1 MLRTFAGGR
10 LFGSQTGLGAPRILA
25 LHGWGRTR
33 RDFDG
38 VVAQVGEDPLPALAL
53 DLPGFGAS
61 PVPTGVWGA
70 DEYAEAVGDVLG
82 ELESPVVILGHSF
95 GGRVALHLANQHPAS
110 VGALILTGVPFLHP
124 AGRRTRVAPA
134 YKVIRR
140 LHRMKI
146 VSAESMEAA
155 RQRYGSADYKAAQ
168 GIMRQVH
175 VRSVNETY
183 EAQLDAVQCPVHM
196 IWGADDTATPVEVAE
211 RALARVARGDL
222 QVYPGVGHLTPLL
235 IPAVLRAAVVS
246 CLKLI
251 GTIVCALALVP
262 AAARWLR
269 VAQREHYLPGSTTRF
284 AWRWWSSRPLALP
297 MALLALAAAG
307 VAFVSPL
314 VSLATAAV
322 VIVGP
327 PHLGVRGRTSPL
339 AFTRR
344 LRLLAGVWLVLQAV
358 VIVIGILVHRAA
370 PVAALGACAVPL
382 LVDVACATLS
392 PVERRLVRP
401 YVISAR
407 ARLQQVSPIVVA
419 ITGSFGKTS
428 TKQHVAHLVGGSRTV
443 VASPASFN
451 NRAGLARAVNEQ
463 LTPGTDVFV
472 AEMGTYGKGE
482 IADLSRWCP
491 PAIAVITAIGPVH
504 LERFKTEDAIVVAK
518 SEIAETAHT
527 VVLNVDD
534 ARLAVLADQLTA
546 KGTKRVVRC
555 SAVDTMADVC
565 VIADGDAV
573 SISVYAAGE
582 AIGTGLALPSSV
594 QLTNLAC
601 ALAVAFVLGVPHEAA
616 LARVASIPSV
626 ANRLASAAAP
636 SGVWVIDDTFNS
648 NPSGARVALAE
659 LARRGSGGRRAVVTP
674 GMVELGPR
682 QFEENR
688 LFAQAAEG
696 VATDLVIV
704 GETNRAALRSGSVTL
719 QPHLFRT
726 REEAVAWVRTTLG
739 PGDAVLY
746 ENDLPD
752 HYR

>member
-1 MLRTFAGGR
+1 
-10 LFGSQTGLGAPRILA
+10 
-25 LHGWGRTR
+25 
-33 RDFDG
+33 
-38 VVAQVGEDPLPALAL
+38 
-53 DLPGFGAS
+53 
-61 PVPTGVWGA
+61 
-70 DEYAEAVGDVLG
+70 
-82 ELESPVVILGHSF
+82 
-95 GGRVALHLANQHPAS
+95 
-110 VGALILTGVPFLHP
+110 
-124 AGRRTRVAPA
+124 
-134 YKVIRR
+134 
-140 LHRMKI
+140 
-146 VSAESMEAA
+146 VSE
-155 RQRYGSADYKAAQ
+155 
-168 GIMRQVH
+168 
-175 VRSVNETY
+175 
-183 EAQLDAVQCPVHM
+183 
-196 IWGADDTATPVEVAE
+196 
-211 RALARVARGDL
+211 
-222 QVYPGVGHLTPLL
+222 
-235 IPAVLRAAVVS
+235 
-246 CLKLI
+246 LI
-251 GTIVCALALVP
+251 GTIVSALALFP

-284 AWRWWSSRPLALP
+284 AWRWWSSRPFALP

-314 VSLATAAV
+314 FSLATAAV

-327 PHLGVRGRTSPL
+327 PYLGLRGRTSPL

-344 LRLLAGVWLVLQAV
+344 LRLLAGVWLVLQAI
-358 VIVIGILVHRAA
+358 VIVIGVLVHRAA

-382 LVDVACATLS
+382 LVDVACAVLS

-401 YVISAR
+401 YVVSAR
-407 ARLQQVSPIVVA
+407 TRLAQVAPVVVA

-428 TKQHVAHLVGGSRTV
+428 TKQHIAHLVGGARTV

-482 IADLSRWCP
+482 IADLSGWCP

-518 SEIAETAHT
+518 SEITETAHT

-534 ARLAVLADQLTA
+534 VRLAALGDQLTA
-546 KGTKRVVRC
+546 QGTKRVVRC
-555 SAVDTMADVC
+555 SATDTEADVC
-565 VIADGDAV
+565 VVVDGDGA
-573 SISVYAAGE
+573 SVYAAGV
-582 AIGTGLALPSSV
+582 AIGTGIVLPTSV
-594 QLTNLAC
+594 QSTNLAC
-601 ALAVAFVLGVPHEAA
+601 ALAVAFALGVPHEVA
-616 LARVASIPSV
+616 LGRIASIPSV

-648 NPSGARVALAE
+648 NPSGARAALAE
-659 LARRGSGGRRAVVTP
+659 LARRGVDGRRVVVTP

-688 LFAQAAEG
+688 LFALAAG
-696 VATDLVIV
+696 DVATDLVIV
-704 GETNRAALRSGSVTL
+704 GETNRAALAAGSSRL
-719 QPHLFRT
+719 QPHYFRT